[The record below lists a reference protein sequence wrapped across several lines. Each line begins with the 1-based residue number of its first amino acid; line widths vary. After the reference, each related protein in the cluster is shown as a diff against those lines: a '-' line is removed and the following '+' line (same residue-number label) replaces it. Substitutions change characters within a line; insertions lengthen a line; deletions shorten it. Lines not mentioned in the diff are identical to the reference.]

1 MAKNCKKSL
10 EINVEADDEFNATV
24 VNLVNLAHGAGHIFR
39 ECSNV
44 ALKTQLLKLV
54 FRMLNLDG
62 ISIGY
67 QLNFPFSEMQQI
79 PDISRWGPKP
89 DTILT
94 QHLKEMLDLS
104 PLINELLSEIQK
116 TT

>member
-1 MAKNCKKSL
+1 MFIDKKIDQDVYQTKLEHLKARGEELQKSL

-54 FRMLNLDG
+54 FRTLNLDG
-62 ISIGY
+62 INIGY

-79 PDISRWGPKP
+79 PDISRWGG
-89 DTILT
+89 
-94 QHLKEMLDLS
+94 
-104 PLINELLSEIQK
+104 
-116 TT
+116 

>member
-79 PDISRWGPKP
+79 PDISRWGG
-89 DTILT
+89 
-94 QHLKEMLDLS
+94 
-104 PLINELLSEIQK
+104 
-116 TT
+116 